1 MSKRRPQRQKAHP
14 KWWILSAI
22 GLAIVA
28 VLLAKPR
35 TALPVDAGL
44 APDALLEQ
52 ALAAG
57 HPVLVFYHSLDCHSC
72 VEMMEVVAEVYPE
85 FEATVDLVDVN
96 VYDPSSEAVIR
107 WGGIRYIPTLVFV
120 DRGGGREVKVGTM
133 TLEALQEGLGAL
145 GG

>member
-1 MSKRRPQRQKAHP
+1 MSRRRARHQKVHP
-14 KWWILSAI
+14 KWLILPAV

-35 TALPVDAGL
+35 TGLPADAGL
-44 APDALLEQ
+44 APNALLEQ

-57 HPVLVFYHSLDCHSC
+57 RPVLVFYHSLDCRSC

-85 FEATVDLVDVN
+85 FEATVDLVDVK
-96 VYDPSSEAVIR
+96 VHDASSEAVIR

-120 DRGGGREVKVGTM
+120 DRDGGREVQVGTM
-133 TLEALQEGLGAL
+133 TLEALREALGAL
-145 GG
+145 VG